1 MLFQILQDWSDRR
14 SSESLEMR
22 LYHHTTLDLAEV
34 ILHNGFL
41 GSGNVMLSNL
51 PSDSGAET
59 ARENTLL
66 LVLLNFNDVDLS
78 IYELTT
84 EDEEPHQ
91 WWSVPAEVV
100 NQHARVVHM
109 ISDVAII
116 QEDLRIKVAELSLIA
131 KFQEALAVYRKKVHL
146 DGGRNPD
153 IDIPEQ
159 ELSDLV
165 SRRNALE
172 SKLIAISSREDSA
185 EERQYQNPR

>member
-1 MLFQILQDWSDRR
+1 MLKMSSPATLFQILQDWSDRQ
-14 SSESLEMR
+14 SSKSLEMR

-34 ILHNGFL
+34 ILHSGFL
-41 GSGNVMLSNL
+41 GSGYVMLSNL

-78 IYELTT
+78 IYELST
-84 EDEEPHQ
+84 EDEKLHQ

-109 ISDVAII
+109 ISDFAII
-116 QEDLRIKVAELSLIA
+116 QEDLEIKVAELRLIA
-131 KFQEALAVYRKKVHL
+131 RFHEALTAYTKRVHS
-146 DGGRNPD
+146 DGGQNPD
-153 IDIPEQ
+153 IDIPDQ

-165 SRRNALE
+165 SRRDALE
-172 SKLIAISSREDSA
+172 SKLIAISS
-185 EERQYQNPR
+185 

>member
-1 MLFQILQDWSDRR
+1 
-14 SSESLEMR
+14 
-22 LYHHTTLDLAEV
+22 
-34 ILHNGFL
+34 
-41 GSGNVMLSNL
+41 MLSNL